1 MTTPD
6 LAGLCE
12 RLRAERLVDNSF
24 GGGKFIRTNP
34 DGPEAAVAIES
45 LVAAGWRTDA
55 ENAPKDGRWIVVIDK
70 FRNCDAIRW
79 SNETSRFDPDQ
90 RERGWVS
97 KFGGANTAPEHCVAW
112 SEMPALEG
120 ASDDR

>member
-6 LAGLCE
+6 LARLCE

-34 DGPEAAVAIES
+34 EGPDAAAAIES
-45 LVAAGWRTDA
+45 LVALSRKNLATMEWTVRRLNEAGRSHAELDEAIAETRT
-55 ENAPKDGRWIVVIDK
+55 G
-70 FRNCDAIRW
+70 
-79 SNETSRFDPDQ
+79 
-90 RERGWVS
+90 
-97 KFGGANTAPEHCVAW
+97 
-112 SEMPALEG
+112 LEG